1 MPKGVEISMESIE
14 TIMTSGASV
23 SFNQSSEKQSA
34 GEVEAS
40 KLQAIDEKVPE
51 LEVVTEARRA
61 DVLLEIAKTEG
72 FEITFKKLS
81 EGDFRVAEEKVKRY
95 SNGSWQEHL
104 REESGEETIGNSK
117 ESDIY
122 GAHLSGEENFLDVKI
137 QTLQTTVD
145 KLVEQNQEL
154 EEELKVIGNVGEY
167 IAGIYLERAKALEAI
182 AQNAKDEKKKD
193 NWLSVLIGI
202 IANLMKM
209 TMVEDKDLEKQKEA
223 EAIEKL
229 TS

>member
-1 MPKGVEISMESIE
+1 MESIE

-51 LEVVTEARRA
+51 LEVATEARRA

-104 REESGEETIGNSK
+104 REESEEETIGDSK
-117 ESDIY
+117 ESVY
-122 GAHLSGEENFLDVKI
+122 TVPTCQAERTFL
-137 QTLQTTVD
+137 T
-145 KLVEQNQEL
+145 
-154 EEELKVIGNVGEY
+154 
-167 IAGIYLERAKALEAI
+167 
-182 AQNAKDEKKKD
+182 
-193 NWLSVLIGI
+193 
-202 IANLMKM
+202 
-209 TMVEDKDLEKQKEA
+209 
-223 EAIEKL
+223 
-229 TS
+229 

>member
-1 MPKGVEISMESIE
+1 M
-14 TIMTSGASV
+14 
-23 SFNQSSEKQSA
+23 
-34 GEVEAS
+34 
-40 KLQAIDEKVPE
+40 
-51 LEVVTEARRA
+51 
-61 DVLLEIAKTEG
+61 
-72 FEITFKKLS
+72 
-81 EGDFRVAEEKVKRY
+81 
-95 SNGSWQEHL
+95 
-104 REESGEETIGNSK
+104 
-117 ESDIY
+117 
-122 GAHLSGEENFLDVKI
+122 KI